1 MRMPE
6 QSRPQAV
13 GHHHRVPP
21 RVADGLTAL
30 LLLSL
35 ATAIC
40 IKMASDHP
48 GADTPAVLLTQAA
61 VFSTLIFRNAYPR
74 IVLLLSTLG
83 YAGVLWHL
91 DGVELPLVL
100 APAAAM
106 VAVAARGDR
115 RTTILCWGG
124 ACGVL
129 VVSESLA
136 TGEVFRAG
144 QVGVLVWL
152 GFFAAAG
159 EAVQS
164 KKAYVAAIEERAL
177 RAEHTREE
185 EARRR
190 VAEERLR
197 IAQEL
202 HDVVAHHIAV
212 IHVQASVAEHLVTEK
227 PAEAAEALTHVR
239 RSSRT
244 VLDELTGLLNVL
256 RQPGDSKTP
265 IEPAAGVEDLPQLIH
280 SFESSGL
287 RVSWAVR
294 GERRPLPP
302 ALDLVAYRLVQEGL
316 TNAHKHGSGSATL
329 DVRFTGEAILIDL
342 TNESGAR
349 AEPGEMGPD
358 SVLGGYGLI
367 GMRERALAVGGSLR
381 AAPEPDGTWRV
392 RARLPI
398 RAEKV
403 PAAKKPAAQQAQPV
417 VVKVAAAPAA
427 VAVNTCVTDLRK
439 LPARLI
445 GELSEREPGRPAA
458 QESM

>member
-1 MRMPE
+1 
-6 QSRPQAV
+6 
-13 GHHHRVPP
+13 
-21 RVADGLTAL
+21 VADGLTAL
-30 LLLSL
+30 FLLGL

-48 GADTPAVLLTQAA
+48 EAASPPVLLAQAA
-61 VFSTLIFRNAYPR
+61 VFVTLVFRTAYPR
-74 IVLLLSTLG
+74 TVLLVSTLG

-91 DGVELPLVL
+91 NGIGMPLIL

-115 RTTILCWGG
+115 RNTIFCWGLAG
-124 ACGVL
+124 GVL
-129 VVSESLA
+129 TISESLV
-136 TGEVFRAG
+136 TGDVFRANQIG
-144 QVGVLVWL
+144 FLVWL
-152 GFFAAAG
+152 GFFAAVG

-212 IHVQASVAEHLVTEK
+212 IHVQASVAEHLVSEK

-294 GERRPLPP
+294 GDRRPLPP

-329 DVRFTGEAILIDL
+329 DVRFTGEAVLIDL
-342 TNESGAR
+342 VNDHGAT
-349 AEPGEMGPD
+349 ADPGDGSRD

-381 AAPEPDGTWRV
+381 AAPEPGGTWRV

-398 RAEKV
+398 RAEKLPV
-403 PAAKKPAAQQAQPV
+403 AKKPAVQPEAPV
-417 VVKVAAAPAA
+417 VVKVAGPPAA
-427 VAVNTCVTDLRK
+427 AGASGCAAELRK

-445 GELSEREPGRPAA
+445 GDLSEREGGRGAA
-458 QESM
+458 QESV